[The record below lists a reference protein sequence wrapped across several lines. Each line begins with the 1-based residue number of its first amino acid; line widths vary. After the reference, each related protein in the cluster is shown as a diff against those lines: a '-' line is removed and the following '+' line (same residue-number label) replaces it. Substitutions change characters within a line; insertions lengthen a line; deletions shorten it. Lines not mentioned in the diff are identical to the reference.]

1 MQSERLDSNGEA
13 LLPLSPVKPGIP
25 RGIEMV
31 VAFAGLLIFLPL
43 LALAAIGIYLTSPGP
58 ILFRQQRVGLKGRHF
73 TIYKFRTMR
82 ISSLGLQITAGND
95 DRITPIG
102 HFLRKT
108 KVDEL
113 PELWNI
119 LKGDMSFVGPRPE
132 VPRYVEMDDKLWQS
146 VLEARP
152 GLTSP
157 VTMKLRNEEDLL
169 AEVKEDPDR
178 FSRTVLQPYK
188 LHGYAAYLQQRTC
201 WGDIKI
207 LAQTFFIVLFPQQRR
222 CQPNRICVLIFC

>member
-58 ILFRQQRVGLKGRHF
+58 IFFCQQRVGLKGRHF

-152 GLTSP
+152 GP
-157 VTMKLRNEEDLL
+157 E
-169 AEVKEDPDR
+169 
-178 FSRTVLQPYK
+178 
-188 LHGYAAYLQQRTC
+188 
-201 WGDIKI
+201 IKSCDDE
-207 LAQTFFIVLFPQQRR
+207 TP
-222 CQPNRICVLIFC
+222 